1 MESAAHAWDMAFYA
15 IPFRAGHRVITRAG
29 VLSRILA
36 DEGALGIQIVSGRPP
51 SPSCIQGRRDQDG
64 IAISQPTPL
73 AEHAPFPT
81 LGQLNLRGMVTPVS
95 DFPDLRCPS
104 FQSGHRLTKPTAS
117 DVALISALPLAG
129 RRAQRYP

>member
-1 MESAAHAWDMAFYA
+1 MESATRAWDMAFYA

-73 AEHAPFPT
+73 AEHAPEQPFTSPPEDR
-81 LGQLNLRGMVTPVS
+81 LNGVG
-95 DFPDLRCPS
+95 
-104 FQSGHRLTKPTAS
+104 SGRSCGFL
-117 DVALISALPLAG
+117 
-129 RRAQRYP
+129 